1 MPGPMPLYA
10 TLNEWIAREAQ
21 SFSIDESGAFDA
33 AVARLL
39 TSLGDRVEL
48 LGFGEALHGS
58 EETLILRNRLF
69 QRLAEA
75 HGYSAIAIE
84 SSFPRGR
91 IANDYV
97 LGRGPATFAE
107 IQETGFSH
115 NFGRL
120 DANRELI
127 EWMRAYNADP
137 AHPTRLHFYG
147 VDSPSESYSTDS
159 PRQLL
164 LFPLDYLA
172 SLADPRAHQRRER
185 IETLLGPDAAWENP
199 AALMDPSA
207 GIGLSDAANALRLET
222 EELITALQLR
232 RPELIA
238 RGGADRF
245 LEALHYASI
254 ARLFLTYHAGLA
266 RASDDRLSTLL
277 GIRDAIMADNLAF
290 TVARERGRGR
300 VLAFAHNQH
309 LQRTQ
314 PIEWQLGPQHLVWWP
329 AGAHLA
335 TLLGPRYAA
344 IGSGVGTS
352 PDNGIG
358 QPEPGTLEALL
369 TAQPGPA
376 LFLPT
381 HQGQRLPASAITALP
396 TRTGSRKNPGYY
408 PLTPASLTNFDALAF
423 LHTTTYN
430 RGGPPLPD

>member
-277 GIRDAIMADNLAF
+277 GIRDAIMADNLAY

-314 PIEWQLGPQHLVWWP
+314 PIEWQLGPQLLTWWP
-329 AGAHLA
+329 AGATSAPSSARA
-335 TLLGPRYAA
+335 TPPSAPASAPPRQRHRPAR
-344 IGSGVGTS
+344 TRHPRS
-352 PDNGIG
+352 PAHR
-358 QPEPGTLEALL
+358 PARPRPLPPHP
-369 TAQPGPA
+369 PGPA
-376 LFLPT
+376 PPRPR
-381 HQGQRLPASAITALP
+381 HRRPPHPHRQPQEPRLL
-396 TRTGSRKNPGYY
+396 
-408 PLTPASLTNFDALAF
+408 PLTPASLTNFDALTF